1 MPNYDASGTENLNNS
16 KRANRLYKD
25 LDLDFGRNVSTSDV
39 NKLTNVEAVK
49 RSLRNLINLQHFEKP
64 FHPEIGSAIRTMLF
78 EPISPLTS
86 LNIQRK
92 IEEVISNFE
101 PRVKLNQIL
110 ATPDYESNRYDVR
123 ILFYVVGSSQPVEV
137 QTFLERLR

>member
-1 MPNYDASGTENLNNS
+1 MPSYSAENLNKS

-25 LDLDFGRNVSTSDV
+25 LDLDFGRNVATNDV

-64 FHPEIGSAIRTMLF
+64 FHPEIGSSIRSMLF
-78 EPISPLTS
+78 EPMNPLTS

-101 PRVKLNQIL
+101 PRVRLNQIL
-110 ATPDYESNRYDVR
+110 ASPDYERNRYEVR
-123 ILFYVVGSSQPVEV
+123 IMFYVIGSTQPVEV

>member
-1 MPNYDASGTENLNNS
+1 MPSYSAENLNKS

-25 LDLDFGRNVSTSDV
+25 LDLDFGRNIATSDV

-49 RSLRNLINLQHFEKP
+49 RALRNLINLQHFEKP
-64 FHPEIGSAIRTMLF
+64 FHPEIGSSIRTMLF
-78 EPISPLTS
+78 EPMNPLTS

-92 IEEVISNFE
+92 IEEVISNYE

-110 ATPDYESNRYDVR
+110 ATPDYDGNRYDVR
-123 ILFYVVGSSQPVEV
+123 IMFYVIGTSQPVEI

>member
-1 MPNYDASGTENLNNS
+1 MPSYSAENLNKS

-25 LDLDFGRNVSTSDV
+25 LDLDFGRNVATNDV

-64 FHPEIGSAIRTMLF
+64 FHPEIGSSIRSMLF
-78 EPISPLTS
+78 EPMNPLTS

-110 ATPDYESNRYDVR
+110 ASPDYERNRYEVR
-123 ILFYVVGSSQPVEV
+123 IMFYVIGSTQPVEV

>member
-1 MPNYDASGTENLNNS
+1 MPSYSAENLNNS

-25 LDLDFGRNVSTSDV
+25 LDLDFGRNVSTDDV

-64 FHPEIGSAIRTMLF
+64 FHPEIGSSIRSMLF
-78 EPISPLTS
+78 ESMNPLTS

-110 ATPDYESNRYDVR
+110 ATPDYDSNRYEVR

>member
-1 MPNYDASGTENLNNS
+1 MPSYSAENLNKS

-25 LDLDFGRNVSTSDV
+25 LDLDFGRNIATSDV

-49 RSLRNLINLQHFEKP
+49 RALRNLINLQHFEKP
-64 FHPEIGSAIRTMLF
+64 FHPEIGSSIRSMLF
-78 EPISPLTS
+78 EPMNPLTS

-110 ATPDYESNRYDVR
+110 ASPDYERNRYEVR
-123 ILFYVVGSSQPVEV
+123 IMFYVIGSTQPVEV